1 MIQIAIRP
9 LQSDSKPWGAMDTS
23 NFGYDFYFCITS
35 MIEVLRES
43 TEEDL
48 FYASVIT
55 HKTSIEMRLKIEDRI
70 KTEEEESC

>member
-1 MIQIAIRP
+1 
-9 LQSDSKPWGAMDTS
+9 
-23 NFGYDFYFCITS
+23 